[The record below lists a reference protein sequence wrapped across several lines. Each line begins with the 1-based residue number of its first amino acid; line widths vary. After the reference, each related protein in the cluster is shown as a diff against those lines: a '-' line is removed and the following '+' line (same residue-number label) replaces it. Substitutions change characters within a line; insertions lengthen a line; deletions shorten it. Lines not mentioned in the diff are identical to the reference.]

1 VFERILVAVDG
12 SHCAHAASDLA
23 IALAKG
29 RSSLIFC
36 YALDLSVLDAP
47 IVGHAGGRNPMFDQ
61 LRAEGQAILT
71 EAGARA
77 ERAGVSHELVLQ
89 EEEPVRAILD
99 AAAARGCGLIVIGS
113 HGRQGLAR
121 LFLGSV
127 AEGVLRASHIPVLAV
142 RSS

>member
-1 VFERILVAVDG
+1 MFERILVAVDG
-12 SHCAHAASDLA
+12 SHCAHAATDLA

-29 RSSLIFC
+29 HSSLIFC

-47 IVGHAGGRNPMFDQ
+47 SVGHGGRNPMFDQ

-121 LFLGSV
+121 LFLGSI
-127 AEGVLRASHIPVLAV
+127 AEGVLRSSHIPVLAV